1 MQVVQLLLQE
11 SPEAWKRA
19 LVIAGIAGI
28 ANAAIL
34 GIINKGASLASA
46 HGGLVSLR
54 LLLLFGFCLLT
65 FYVGK
70 RYALIQTSV
79 VVEQMVKNT
88 LLRVTDKIRNSDL
101 QLVENL
107 GRGELF
113 TRIAQGSKPSTPRT
127 SVYSAG
133 VWARNRLPRPATSAA
148 WSRWGLTS

>member
-107 GRGELF
+107 GRESCSP
-113 TRIAQGSKPSTPRT
+113 RSRRTPV
-127 SVYSAG
+127 S
-133 VWARNRLPRPATSAA
+133 
-148 WSRWGLTS
+148 SRSPV